1 MSVQNGK
8 IEKKIQKGEILI
20 REGDLS
26 DCAYILESGRA
37 EVLKS
42 LPGGESQVV
51 GTLEQNDIF
60 GELGLIDGFP
70 RSATVKALAPCR
82 VSILTQQ
89 AFNSLAR
96 NNPQALMPIL
106 KILANRLRQTLVIL
120 DKLET
125 DQNTTKTFSI
135 GSV

>member
-8 IEKKIQKGEILI
+8 IIKEYLKGETII

-26 DCAYILESGRA
+26 DCAYIMESGKA

-42 LPGGESQVV
+42 LPNGENQLI
-51 GTLEQNDIF
+51 GILKDNDIF

-70 RSATVKALAPCR
+70 RSASVKALETCR

-96 NNPQALMPIL
+96 INPQALMPVL

-120 DKLET
+120 DELET
-125 DQNTTKTFSI
+125 EKSTKKSI
-135 GSV
+135 PVGIL

>member
-1 MSVQNGK
+1 VSVQNGK
-8 IEKKIQKGEILI
+8 IEKEFQKGEILI

>member
-1 MSVQNGK
+1 M
-8 IEKKIQKGEILI
+8 EKEFQKGEILI